1 MEEKVEE
8 NIIRCKLRLDF
19 LGVAKPS
26 KFFIG
31 GKDMVEVAEEVR
43 EKEIMVWQNIP
54 MQGIEIEHIE
64 QKEPYTIFEEMYNEE
79 VAYAPVEI
87 ILTASSCSDLLPLIL
102 KPELRKIDIYEPDSI
117 RFTRASLEKLFI
129 KTNEELHK
137 QIHKIRRQLES

>member
-8 NIIRCKLRLDF
+8 NFIRCKIRLDF
-19 LGVAKPS
+19 MGLAKPS

-31 GKDMVEVAEEVR
+31 GKDMIEVAEEVR
-43 EKEIMVWQNIP
+43 EKQIMAWQNIP

-64 QKEPYTIFEEMYNEE
+64 QKEPYIIFEEYYNEE

-87 ILTASSCSDLLPLIL
+87 ILTANSCTDLLPLIL
-102 KPELRKIDIYEPDSI
+102 KPEIRKIDIYEPDAVK
-117 RFTRASLEKLFI
+117 FTRASLEKLFI

-137 QIHKIRRQLES
+137 QLRKIRRQMEN